1 MSTANQDPPS
11 TTVVESTEAKA
22 EDPDLIMVVTN
33 ETMEEEH
40 REERGVAKT
49 KPPEEAEKE
58 GDERCAS
65 FMRYFILRCV
75 FTNGIFILW
84 I

>member
-11 TTVVESTEAKA
+11 TTEAVESTEAKA

-49 KPPEEAEKE
+49 KTPEENEKE
-58 GDERCAS
+58 GDERCA
-65 FMRYFILRCV
+65 
-75 FTNGIFILW
+75 
-84 I
+84 